1 MPRKD
6 PEARK
11 AYQKEYAERNKE
23 KAYARVKAWR
33 EANPDKWAAQSKR
46 YAQKHPEK
54 IVEKTTRW
62 VSNNPE
68 YAAKVSKRSRIKHAD
83 RVLANKAKYRADK
96 IQRTPKW
103 VDSEELW
110 IIKEIYKL
118 AIARTKLHGFSWH
131 VDHIIPLN
139 GKTVS
144 GLHVANNLQVIP
156 GELNLLKNNK
166 YGN

>member
-33 EANPDKWAAQSKR
+33 EANPDKWAKQSKR
-46 YAQKHPEK
+46 YAQKYPK
-54 IVEKTTRW
+54 KVVEKTTRW

-68 YAAKVSKRSRIKHAD
+68 HAAEVSKKSRIKHAD

-96 IQRTPKW
+96 RQRTPKW

-110 IIKEIYKL
+110 LIKEVYGL
-118 AIARTKLHGFSWH
+118 AALRTKQFGFSWH
-131 VDHIIPLN
+131 VDHIIPMN
-139 GKTVS
+139 GKKVS
-144 GLHVANNLQVIP
+144 GLHTMANLQVIP
-156 GELNLLKNNK
+156 AKDNIRKNNR
-166 YGN
+166 YVD